1 MEHPDEGSVYE
12 NIVSGLNEAIKYE
25 KEGALKGARRRRVTI
40 MPVPHYGAN
49 TIKSIRNKIGLS
61 QLAFAKALGVSK
73 KTVEAWE
80 AGRNEPQGPAQR
92 ILELLQKESNLLEKH
107 EIVRT

>member
-1 MEHPDEGSVYE
+1 MASPDEGNVYK
-12 NIVSGLNEAIKYE
+12 NIISGINEAIKYE
-25 KEGALKGARRRRVTI
+25 KEGTLKGIRTHRVTI
-40 MPVPHYGAN
+40 APVPHYGA
-49 TIKSIRNKIGLS
+49 TKIKSIRKKLGLS
-61 QLAFAKALGVSK
+61 QLAFAKALGVSN

>member
-1 MEHPDEGSVYE
+1 MVRPDEGSVYK

-25 KEGALKGARRRRVTI
+25 KEGALKGARRCRVTI
-40 MPVPHYGAN
+40 KPVPHYGAN
-49 TIKSIRNKIGLS
+49 KIKSIRNKLGLS

-80 AGRNEPQGPAQR
+80 AGRNKPQGPAQR
-92 ILELLQKESNLLEKH
+92 ILELLQKESNLLQKH
-107 EIVRT
+107 EIVIT

>member
-1 MEHPDEGSVYE
+1 MASPDEVNVYK
-12 NIVSGLNEAIKYE
+12 NIIAGLNEAIKNE
-25 KEGALKGARRRRVTI
+25 KEGTLKGVRTRRVTI
-40 MPVPHYGAN
+40 APVPHYGA
-49 TIKSIRNKIGLS
+49 TQIKSIRKKLGLS
-61 QLAFAKALGVSK
+61 QLAFAKALGVSN

>member
-1 MEHPDEGSVYE
+1 MASHNEGSVYK

-40 MPVPHYGAN
+40 APIPHYGAN
-49 TIKSIRNKIGLS
+49 KIKSIRKKLGLS
-61 QLAFAKALGVSK
+61 QLAFAKALGVSN

-92 ILELLQKESNLLEKH
+92 ILELLQKERNLLEKH
-107 EIVRT
+107 EIVIT

>member
-1 MEHPDEGSVYE
+1 MASPDEGSVYK

-49 TIKSIRNKIGLS
+49 KIKSIRNKLGLS

-107 EIVRT
+107 EIIRT

>member
-1 MEHPDEGSVYE
+1 MASHDEGSVYK

-49 TIKSIRNKIGLS
+49 KIKSIRK
-61 QLAFAKALGVSK
+61 
-73 KTVEAWE
+73 
-80 AGRNEPQGPAQR
+80 GPAQR